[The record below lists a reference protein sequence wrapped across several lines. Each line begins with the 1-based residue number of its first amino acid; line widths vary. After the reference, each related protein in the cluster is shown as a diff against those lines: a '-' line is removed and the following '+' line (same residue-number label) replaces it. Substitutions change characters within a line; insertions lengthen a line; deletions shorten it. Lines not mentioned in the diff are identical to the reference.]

1 MKYRVVSPL
10 VGTPGEI
17 YNPTVIVNFH
27 ALVIGGFIV
36 PDEPEPTPADEK
48 PAKTKPKKTDQE

>member
-27 ALVIGGFIV
+27 ALVLGGFIV
-36 PDEPEPTPADEK
+36 PDEPTPADEK
-48 PAKTKPKKTDQE
+48 PAKTKSKKTDQE